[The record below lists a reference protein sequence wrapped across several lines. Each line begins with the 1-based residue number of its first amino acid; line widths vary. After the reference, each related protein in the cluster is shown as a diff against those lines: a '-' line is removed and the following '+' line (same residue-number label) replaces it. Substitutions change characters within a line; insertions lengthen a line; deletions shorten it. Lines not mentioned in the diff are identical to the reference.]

1 TLVAGDP
8 SISSTNPS
16 SPTTTVTGVPAGE
29 SATLRWTI
37 SNGTCAD
44 SFDEI
49 ILTNHAPPSTANAG
63 LDQENCNDGN
73 FILNANTPVSGT
85 GTWTVISGGPSVT
98 VVDPSD
104 PDSDVTGV
112 PAGVTA
118 VLRWTI
124 SNGTCAD
131 SFDEVE
137 LTNYALPT
145 IADAGDPEIEQ
156 CNNGT
161 FLLNANTPDVGTGT
175 WTLVAGDPGIN
186 ITNPSSPTTTVTG
199 VPAGESATLR
209 WTISN
214 GTCADSFDEIILT
227 NHAPPSTADAG
238 LDQENCNDGNF
249 TLAAATPLVG
259 TGTWSLVSGSASI
272 DDLNDPQSDV
282 SGVAPGASVTLQW
295 RVDNGTCAPSVDQ
308 VVLTNHLPPTTAD
321 AGLLPEIEQCNN
333 GIFLMS
339 ANTPSV
345 GTGLWTL
352 EEGAPSV
359 SITNP
364 SLPATTVVGIPAG
377 DFARLRWTISNGTC
391 ADSFD
396 EIILTNHEP
405 PSNAAAGP
413 DQEQCNNGTFTMAAT
428 EPLVGI
434 GTWSVVLGSASI
446 ADPNDH
452 DTQVSGVAPGTSVT
466 LEWRV
471 ENGNC
476 ADKVD
481 QVVLT
486 NSAMPDVAD
495 AGDPV
500 IEQCNNGTFFMS
512 ANTPITGTGSWQLIS
527 GSANIVNIN

>member
-1 TLVAGDP
+1 DATGTNGIAVANRNDESFSIVNVYVTFVPNCVDIRYITVSEAPTTADAGDPEIEQCNNGTFLLNANTPAVGTGTWTLVAGDP
-8 SISSTNPS
+8 GINITNPS

-199 VPAGESATLR
+199 VPAGGSATL
-209 WTISN
+209 
-214 GTCADSFDEIILT
+214 
-227 NHAPPSTADAG
+227 
-238 LDQENCNDGNF
+238 
-249 TLAAATPLVG
+249 
-259 TGTWSLVSGSASI
+259 
-272 DDLNDPQSDV
+272 
-282 SGVAPGASVTLQW
+282 
-295 RVDNGTCAPSVDQ
+295 
-308 VVLTNHLPPTTAD
+308 
-321 AGLLPEIEQCNN
+321 
-333 GIFLMS
+333 
-339 ANTPSV
+339 
-345 GTGLWTL
+345 
-352 EEGAPSV
+352 
-359 SITNP
+359 
-364 SLPATTVVGIPAG
+364 
-377 DFARLRWTISNGTC
+377 
-391 ADSFD
+391 
-396 EIILTNHEP
+396 
-405 PSNAAAGP
+405 
-413 DQEQCNNGTFTMAAT
+413 
-428 EPLVGI
+428 
-434 GTWSVVLGSASI
+434 
-446 ADPNDH
+446 
-452 DTQVSGVAPGTSVT
+452 
-466 LEWRV
+466 
-471 ENGNC
+471 
-476 ADKVD
+476 
-481 QVVLT
+481 
-486 NSAMPDVAD
+486 
-495 AGDPV
+495 
-500 IEQCNNGTFFMS
+500 
-512 ANTPITGTGSWQLIS
+512 
-527 GSANIVNIN
+527 